1 LGVGDGARL
10 PAGEE
15 GTVEAGVE
23 VTLEAGVEAALEA
36 GVEAALDAGEEATL
50 EAGVEAA
57 LAEGLPEGA
66 LSTLEG
72 VVEAS
77 DREELDP
84 LDEGVLP
91 SEDISGVLLARF
103 DDLRLVG

>member
-1 LGVGDGARL
+1 MGVGDGARL

-15 GTVEAGVE
+15 GAVEAGVE

-57 LAEGLPEGA
+57 LGEGLPEGA

-77 DREELDP
+77 DWEELDP

>member
-1 LGVGDGARL
+1 
-10 PAGEE
+10 
-15 GTVEAGVE
+15 VEAGVE
-23 VTLEAGVEAALEA
+23 VTLEAGVE
-36 GVEAALDAGEEATL
+36 VTL

-77 DREELDP
+77 DWEELDP
-84 LDEGVLP
+84 LDESVLP
-91 SEDISGVLLARF
+91 LEDISGVLLARF
-103 DDLRLVG
+103 DDLRLVGLIRVVI

>member
-1 LGVGDGARL
+1 M
-10 PAGEE
+10 
-15 GTVEAGVE
+15 EAGVE

-36 GVEAALDAGEEATL
+36 GVEAALEAGVEVALELGEEATL

-57 LAEGLPEGA
+57 LGEGLPEGA

-77 DREELDP
+77 DWEELDP

-91 SEDISGVLLARF
+91 SEDISGVLLAKF

>member
-1 LGVGDGARL
+1 LGVGDDARL

-15 GTVEAGVE
+15 GAVEAGVE

-36 GVEAALDAGEEATL
+36 GVEAAL

-57 LAEGLPEGA
+57 LAESLPEGA

-77 DREELDP
+77 DWEELDP

-91 SEDISGVLLARF
+91 SEDISGVLLAKF